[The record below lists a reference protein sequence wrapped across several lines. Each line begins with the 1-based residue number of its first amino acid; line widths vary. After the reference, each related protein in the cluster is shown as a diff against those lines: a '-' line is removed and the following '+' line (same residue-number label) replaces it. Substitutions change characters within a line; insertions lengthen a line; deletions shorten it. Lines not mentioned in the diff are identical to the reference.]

1 MVEQTRTDLRVRSK
15 QYPAA
20 TRSGTDNSSSGDVE
34 SDEYARQAN
43 AMEAVWHALGYPSEH
58 VKLPGHNHFTMA
70 HQLREP
76 DSVLTQALLRQ
87 MKLEGGQ

>member
-1 MVEQTRTDLRVRSK
+1 MDAEVARRNSPVHQT
-15 QYPAA
+15 YPV
-20 TRSGTDNSSSGDVE
+20 SLPLMLVSGDIE